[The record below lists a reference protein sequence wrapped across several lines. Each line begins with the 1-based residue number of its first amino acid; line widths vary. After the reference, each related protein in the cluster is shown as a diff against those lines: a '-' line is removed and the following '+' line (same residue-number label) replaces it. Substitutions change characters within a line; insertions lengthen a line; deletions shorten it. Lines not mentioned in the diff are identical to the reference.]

1 MAEVVR
7 AAGGVV
13 WRRIGDGPEVEVV
26 LVHRPAYDDWTIP
39 KGKQEPGETDEETA
53 FREVQEETG
62 LTCRLGPELESV
74 EYIDARGRPKLA
86 RYWAMTVEV
95 ATPREPDDEVD
106 ATRWL
111 PAGEAEALVTYEK
124 DRSVLR
130 SLLRVLDRL

>member
-1 MAEVVR
+1 MVDVVR

-13 WRRIGDGPEVEVV
+13 WRRAGDGRGVEVV

-53 FREVQEETG
+53 RREVQEETG

-74 EYIDARGRPKLA
+74 EYIDAHGRPKLA
-86 RYWAMTVEV
+86 RYWAMTVE
-95 ATPREPDDEVD
+95 ATTPREPDDEVD

-111 PAGEAEALVTYEK
+111 PVGEAEALVSYEK

-130 SLLRVLDRL
+130 SLPRVTDRS